1 MRIEIISGP
10 SAEEIHDVQADSTLG
25 RDPSNRIV
33 VDDIAI
39 SLVHCAFFFGESRTF
54 LKDLGSTNGTLL
66 NDKWIVHCE
75 INDGD
80 VITIGDTSMKVSLV
94 REATGTLPRG
104 TVKADQDTAPD
115 APSVDGDPLDAI
127 TSIVGDVSYY
137 LKRKIAEGGM
147 GAIYE
152 AEQLGAEGF
161 IKRMALKT
169 IRAEYARRKSFVSSF
184 IGEAKL
190 VGGLVHQNIVQI
202 YQLGRFEGGYYITME
217 YIDGIDISHF
227 LFRQGMMGRDVPL
240 SIATY
245 IVSRVCRGLEYA
257 HTKRGEDGTPFEL
270 VHRDVSPNNIMITN
284 EGEVKLADF
293 GVAKATIFMEEEDGA
308 YLVGSPQ
315 YMSPEQASCR
325 TVDARSD
332 IYSLGLVYY
341 ELLTGATA
349 YPATDENETL
359 RRARSGK
366 IEIHPTQLRP
376 DLPEDIEA
384 ILVKCLARDPADRYA
399 NAGELGYALEYN
411 MYSEGYGPT
420 IVTLANYVAELFPER
435 EFYAPPQRPPAA
447 DTTVPNAGPA

>member
-1 MRIEIISGP
+1 MKIEILTGLN
-10 SAEEIHDVQADSTLG
+10 AQEVHDIHEDATLG

-33 VDDIAI
+33 LDDASA
-39 SLVHCAFFFGESRTF
+39 SLVHCAFFFGESRAF
-54 LKDLGSTNGTLL
+54 LKDLGSTNGTEL
-66 NDKWIVHCE
+66 NGKRVVHCE

-80 VITIGDTSMKVSLV
+80 EITIGETRMRIELE
-94 REATGTLPRG
+94 REAISALPRG
-104 TVKADQDTAPD
+104 TIKAGPGDTIEAAAPVATAD
-115 APSVDGDPLDAI
+115 ALDAR
-127 TSIVGDVSYY
+127 TSITGNVSFY
-137 LKRKIAEGGM
+137 LRRKIAEGGM

-190 VGGLVHQNIVQI
+190 VAGLVHQNIVQI
-202 YQLGRFEGGYYITME
+202 YQLGRFEDGYYIAME
-217 YIDGIDISHF
+217 YIDGIDLTHF
-227 LFRQGMMGRDVPL
+227 LFRQGMLNQDVPL
-240 SIATY
+240 HIATY

-257 HTKRGEDGTPFEL
+257 HTKHGEDGTPLGL
-270 VHRDVSPNNIMITN
+270 VHRDVSPNNVMITN

-293 GVAKATIFMEEEDGA
+293 GVAKAAVFMEEEDGE

-315 YMSPEQASCR
+315 YMSPEQAACR
-325 TVDARSD
+325 AVDARSD
-332 IYSLGLVYY
+332 IYTLGLLYY

-349 YPATDENETL
+349 YPATDEGETL
-359 RRARSGK
+359 RRAREGE
-366 IEIHPTQLRP
+366 IERHPSVLRP
-376 DLPEDIEA
+376 DLPPDIEA
-384 ILVKCLARDPADRYA
+384 ILMKCLERDPADRYQ

-435 EFYAPPQRPPAA
+435 EFYAPPERPQTP
-447 DTTVPNAGPA
+447 DTVVTE